1 MIRRHASWVVASG
14 FSQNTGLP
22 ASIAAST
29 YSSWVGPQEQTTI
42 ASTLSWAISS
52 WPVAKT
58 LAPGTPAA
66 TCCACSAFTSVTATT
81 AAPGSTW
88 VSRRMWSWPIM
99 PTPMMPTLIVMFI
112 LL

>member
-1 MIRRHASWVVASG
+1 MIRRQASCVVASG

-22 ASIAAST
+22 AAIAAST
-29 YSSWVGPQEQTTI
+29 YSSWVGPQEHTI
-42 ASTLSWAISS
+42 PHQRCRGDQFLTGGEHLRPEPRRRPARLLGVHVGDRDDRGSWDH
-52 WPVAKT
+52 
-58 LAPGTPAA
+58 L
-66 TCCACSAFTSVTATT
+66 
-81 AAPGSTW
+81 